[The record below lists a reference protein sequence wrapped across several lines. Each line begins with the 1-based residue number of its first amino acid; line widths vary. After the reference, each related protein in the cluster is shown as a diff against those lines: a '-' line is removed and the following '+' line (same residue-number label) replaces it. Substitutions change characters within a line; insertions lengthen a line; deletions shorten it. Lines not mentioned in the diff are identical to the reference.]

1 MRWLL
6 SPLCLLS
13 RCYLSPFVW
22 FLSLC
27 LSLSAMRRLS
37 FSCLRLVFSLCVFL
51 PFSCLSALI
60 RLSFS
65 ILLCLLSLS
74 LSSTFPNHPFPH
86 LLKTTTPSFRIHP
99 DLSFSLSLSPAGT
112 CGHTDM
118 CSSLTTRCH
127 HRPGPWMAPPPI
139 CTLGC
144 PLENGSTRSS
154 LSAHFRSRL
163 RAWTSPC
170 IVQRDAVLGVNWRW
184 SFFIVLFHVLFVL
197 SFFYSFPPVFVVVSF
212 IFFFLRF
219 FHFFLL

>member
-1 MRWLL
+1 
-6 SPLCLLS
+6 
-13 RCYLSPFVW
+13 
-22 FLSLC
+22 
-27 LSLSAMRRLS
+27 MRRLS
-37 FSCLRLVFSLCVFL
+37 FSCLCLVFSLCVFL
-51 PFSCLSALI
+51 PFSLSFSCLSALI
-60 RLSFS
+60 RLSYS

-74 LSSTFPNHPFPH
+74 LPHFLITHFPTYLKPRPPH
-86 LLKTTTPSFRIHP
+86 SVFTQISP
-99 DLSFSLSLSPAGT
+99 SLSLSLPQE
-112 CGHTDM
+112 HVDM

-184 SFFIVLFHVLFVL
+184 SFFIVLFHVLFGL